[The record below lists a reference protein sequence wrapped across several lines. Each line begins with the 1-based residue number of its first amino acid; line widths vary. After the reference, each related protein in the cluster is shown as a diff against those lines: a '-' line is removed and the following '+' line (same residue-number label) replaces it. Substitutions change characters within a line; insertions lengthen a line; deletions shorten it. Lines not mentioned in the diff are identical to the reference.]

1 MQAQSC
7 YDMIENQRDLS
18 WDFVKLVLMFFVV
31 FGHVCPASETE
42 WTPVTRIVGLFVMPL
57 FFFVSGFFQSKIRD
71 FKSLLEKYKKTIYRI
86 VIPLFVWGG
95 IYVFLSVLKL
105 YPFPDVS
112 NSALVQ
118 EYVKNVISFLKYTP
132 FYIAG
137 FYWFL
142 TALLLCI
149 IVGSC
154 MSFLITIRRGV
165 GLLVLGISPLFFCI
179 LPYTLIE
186 LYHFSFVWLFYVAGM
201 LFKENKV
208 ILLDM
213 EKKKKWIV
221 IFFGMLLVAICL
233 GVNFYPRDTFYY
245 TSNLLLET
253 PMKFIVRRNA
263 LYLTTV
269 LAMLYWIRFLYNRF
283 SKNKLIDRFANYGQ
297 DTLFIYCSHML
308 FIDFLCKPF
317 LLPVLYHVNGSLI
330 MVIFEHI
337 VGLLISVMLYVILQ
351 YLCGICHKS
360 KMASILL
367 LGVSL

>member
-1 MQAQSC
+1 LQAQNC

-18 WDFVKLVLMFFVV
+18 WDFVKLVLMFFVI

-57 FFFVSGFFQSKIRD
+57 FFFVSGFFQSKIHD
-71 FKSLLEKYKKTIYRI
+71 FKSLLEKYKKTIYRL
-86 VIPLFVWGG
+86 VIPLLVWGG
-95 IYVFLSVLKL
+95 GYVFLSVLKL

-118 EYVKNVISFLKYTP
+118 EFVKNVISFLKYAP

-142 TALLLCI
+142 IALLLCI

-154 MSFLITIRRGV
+154 MSFLITIRRDV

-186 LYHFSFVWLFYVAGM
+186 LYHFSFVWFFYVAGM
-201 LFKENKV
+201 LFKENKA

-213 EKKKKWIV
+213 EKKKKWV
-221 IFFGMLLVAICL
+221 VLFFGMLLVAIRF
-233 GVNFYPRDTFYY
+233 GVYFYPRDTFYY

-253 PMKFIVRRNA
+253 PMKFIVRRYA

-269 LAMLYWIRFLYNRF
+269 LAMLYWIRSFYNRL
-283 SKNKLIDRFANYGQ
+283 SKNKLITRFANYGQ

-308 FIDFLCKPF
+308 FIDFLYKPF
-317 LLPVLYHVNGSLI
+317 LQPVLYHVNGSLI
-330 MVIFEHI
+330 MVIYEHI
-337 VGLLISVMLYVILQ
+337 VGLLISVMLYFILQ

-360 KMASILL
+360 KMAGFLL
-367 LGVSL
+367 LGVSQ